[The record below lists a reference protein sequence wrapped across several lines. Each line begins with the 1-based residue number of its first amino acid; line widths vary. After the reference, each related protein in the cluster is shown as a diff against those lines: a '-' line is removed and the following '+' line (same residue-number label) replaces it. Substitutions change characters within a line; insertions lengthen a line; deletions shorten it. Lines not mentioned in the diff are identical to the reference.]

1 MRATAFAQGI
11 LTSLGQPRRRC
22 HRDARPGIRQGDAPT
37 RLARRPRTATGM
49 PMAAALVALAAMT
62 LWAAVTGANTAGA
75 GAGGASG
82 GGQLAV
88 HFIDV
93 GQGDSVLIL
102 APSGKTML
110 IDGGPADASERL
122 VAYLKAQKVSRI
134 DVLVATHPHAD
145 HIGGLVEVLRTFPV
159 DLVVDSGKVH
169 TTATYERFLTLIDQ
183 KNIRFRLGR
192 AGDGIDLG
200 PGLAAR
206 ILHPTEPLPENM
218 NDCSVVVRLE
228 YGKVSFLFTGDAQR
242 DAENA
247 MLKSGAHLRAAV
259 LKVAHH
265 GSGTSSSP
273 WFLKAVKPG
282 VAVILVGA
290 GNSYGHPH
298 RTTLLNL
305 ADYTDRVYR
314 TDVDG
319 DVVVTT
325 DGTTF
330 RVDTA
335 RAGP

>member
-1 MRATAFAQGI
+1 MRATAFVKGI
-11 LTSLGQPRRRC
+11 LTSPGQPRRRC
-22 HRDARPGIRQGDAPT
+22 HRNPHPGTRQGGAPT
-37 RLARRPRTATGM
+37 RAARLPRTATGM

-62 LWAAVTGANTAGA
+62 LWAAMMGADAAGA
-75 GAGGASG
+75 GTGSGAGR
-82 GGQLAV
+82 LAV

-93 GQGDSVLIL
+93 GQGDSILIL

-122 VAYLKAQKVSRI
+122 IAYLKEQEVAKI

-145 HIGGLVEVLRTFPV
+145 HIGGLVEVLRAFPV
-159 DLVVDSGKVH
+159 GLVVDSGKVH

-192 AGDGIDLG
+192 AGDSIDLG
-200 PGLAAR
+200 PGFAAR

-228 YGKVSFLFTGDAQR
+228 YGKVSFLFTGDAER

-247 MLKSGAHLRAAV
+247 MLKSGADLRAAV

-265 GSGTSSSP
+265 GSRTSSSP
-273 WFLKAVKPG
+273 WFLKAAKPA

-298 RTTLLNL
+298 RITLLNL

-335 RAGP
+335 RGGP